1 MGKSYIDDITP
12 APEFAFDP
20 TLPVDVMIAARE
32 AHLRYLELRRR
43 LLAAPPPDG
52 VGLDGYPL
60 QRVER
65 KEDAHETD

>member
-1 MGKSYIDDITP
+1 MSKSYIDDITP

-32 AHLRYLELRRR
+32 AHIKYLELRRR
-43 LLAAPPPDG
+43 ALADPPPKG

-60 QRVER
+60 QTGKT
-65 KEDAHETD
+65 KEQ

>member
-1 MGKSYIDDITP
+1 MRCGMGKSYIDDITP

-52 VGLDGYPL
+52 IGLDGRPL
-60 QRVER
+60 QRG
-65 KEDAHETD
+65 KNNDNP